1 MKQKFTNQTRDT
13 QPIRWD
19 TIYPAENPRLV
30 EHRSS
35 SKYISCMLVLL
46 ILVSAILFC
55 PIIGFV
61 IMPMRI
67 NVLFLGIDFAPNKSF
82 SGRSDTIMLST
93 FLPLEPYVG
102 IVSIPRDLWIE
113 IPGIGTNR
121 INTAHYFAEISE
133 PGSGPQATINTIE
146 NNFDVNV
153 QYYLRVRFD
162 GVKEIVD
169 ALGGVNIYLPEP
181 MAGYPAGFHHL
192 SGNKALA
199 FARNRSSSDDF
210 GRMAQ
215 GQLLIKSIVKQILLP
230 KHLPQLPGVVL
241 SISRSIETNVPLWQF
256 HRMIL
261 TILRVGIDNID
272 SRVINREMITPY
284 TTQEGAMVLLP
295 NWDLIN
301 PIIQEMFH
309 Q

>member
-1 MKQKFTNQTRDT
+1 MKQNISNQINDT

-19 TIYPAENPRLV
+19 MIYPAENPRQL

-35 SKYISCMLVLL
+35 SKSVSCIVILL
-46 ILVSAILFC
+46 ILVSVSLIC

-61 IMPMRI
+61 FMPMRI
-67 NVLFLGIDFAPNKSF
+67 NVLFLGIDYAPNKSF

-93 FLPLEPYVG
+93 FLPLQPYVG
-102 IVSIPRDLWIE
+102 IVSIPRDLWID
-113 IPGIGTNR
+113 IPGVGTNR

-133 PGSGPQATINTIE
+133 SGSGPQATIKTIE
-146 NNFDVNV
+146 YNFDVNV

-181 MAGYPAGFHHL
+181 MAGYPAGLHHL

-199 FARNRSSSDDF
+199 FARNRYSSDDF

-215 GQLLIKSIVKQILLP
+215 GQLLIKSIIKQILLP

-241 SISRSIETNVPLWQF
+241 SISRSIDTNIPYWQF
-256 HRMIL
+256 PRMIL
-261 TILRVGIDNID
+261 TMLRVGIDNID
-272 SRVINREMITPY
+272 SRLINREMITPY
-284 TTQEGAMVLLP
+284 ITEEGAMVLLP

-301 PIIQEMFH
+301 PIIREMFH